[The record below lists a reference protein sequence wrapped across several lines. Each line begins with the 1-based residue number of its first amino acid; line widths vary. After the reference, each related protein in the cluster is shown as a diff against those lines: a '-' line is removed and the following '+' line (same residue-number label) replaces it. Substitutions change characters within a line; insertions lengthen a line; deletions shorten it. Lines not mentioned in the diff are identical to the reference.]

1 MTPTQLSDI
10 LEKNGL
16 TDGINALLADSSNTG
31 MKRKIRTLS
40 SNMEIVL
47 YLHKEA
53 DETLAYFH
61 YQGECLECTP
71 GSGRYQN
78 TGPLQSIALEDMGLS
93 LILKDADHHYI
104 LNLEKPLVTA

>member
-1 MTPTQLSDI
+1 MTPTQLNDI
-10 LEKNGL
+10 LKKNGL
-16 TDGINALLADSSNTG
+16 DDGLNALLADSSNTD

-40 SNMEIVL
+40 SNMEVVL
-47 YLHKEA
+47 FFHT
-53 DETLAYFH
+53 DDGETRAFFQ

-78 TGPLQSIALEDMGLS
+78 TDTLREVSIEDAGLS
-93 LILKDADHHYI
+93 LVLRDSSHHYI

>member
-16 TDGINALLADSSNTG
+16 TDGVNALLADSSNTG

-40 SNMEIVL
+40 GNMEVVL
-47 YLHKEA
+47 FLYKEA
-53 DETLAYFH
+53 DETVAYFH

-78 TGPLQSIALEDMGLS
+78 TGALREVSIEDMGLS
-93 LILKDADHHYI
+93 LVLRDAAHHYI